1 MATEVDKVN
10 TGALATIAAVLGF
23 SVLGIAFAVT
33 ALVRH
38 EEDSLVDNR
47 SQGARAPY
55 DEMRAEQQDGL
66 ANGNVPI
73 ETAMKSVVEGLKA
86 DPNSA
91 TPISPNADAGAAAP
105 ETTDAGEE
113 STDAAA
119 EESAAGEATEESADA
134 TAAPETTEDAGAAP
148 KATPDAGAKPK
159 KPKPT
164 GGATPPAPPPTAPPP
179 TLPTP
184 TAP

>member
-55 DEMRAEQQDGL
+55 DEMHAEQQGGL
-66 ANGNVPI
+66 EKGNVPI

-86 DPNSA
+86 DPQSA
-91 TPISPNADAGAAAP
+91 TPISPDKDAGTTATD
-105 ETTDAGEE
+105 TTDAGTENA
-113 STDAAA
+113 DAAA
-119 EESAAGEATEESADA
+119 EEADGAPTEEGADDA
-134 TAAPETTEDAGAAP
+134 AAPEKAEDAGAAP
-148 KATPDAGAKPK
+148 TATPDAGAKK

-164 GGATPPAPPPTAPPP
+164 GGATPPAIPPTAPPP

>member
-66 ANGNVPI
+66 AKGNVPI

-86 DPNSA
+86 DPQSA
-91 TPISPNADAGAAAP
+91 TPISPDKDAGTTATETTDAGTENADAAAEGADGAPTEEGAEDAAAP
-105 ETTDAGEE
+105 ETV
-113 STDAAA
+113 
-119 EESAAGEATEESADA
+119 
-134 TAAPETTEDAGAAP
+134 EDAGAAP
-148 KATPDAGAKPK
+148 MATPDAGAKPK
-159 KPKPT
+159 KPKAP

>member
-47 SQGARAPY
+47 SQGARQPY
-55 DEMRAEQQDGL
+55 DEMHAEQQGSL
-66 ANGNVPI
+66 EKGIMPI
-73 ETAMKSVVEGLKA
+73 ETAMQKVVEGLKA
-86 DPNSA
+86 DPQSA
-91 TPISPNADAGAAAP
+91 TPISPDKDAGTTAV
-105 ETTDAGEE
+105 ETTDAGAE
-113 STDAAA
+113 TDAAA
-119 EESAAGEATEESADA
+119 EETDGAPTEEGAGDA
-134 TAAPETTEDAGAAP
+134 AVPEKTEEPAPTGAAQDAGAP
-148 KATPDAGAKPK
+148 KK
-159 KPKPT
+159 KPKPP
-164 GGATPPAPPPTAPPP
+164 GGATPPPAPPTAPPAP
-179 TLPTP
+179 PTP